1 MQAPATT
8 GPARGPRPASSTP
21 AQMGMGMDMG
31 MGMQLSMYMNVSM
44 YVTYHRTVDP
54 SPDISCTRLVMPGSI
69 SCMQLAQ
76 PSSVQTH

>member
-21 AQMGMGMDMG
+21 AQMGTGMG
-31 MGMQLSMYMNVSM
+31 MGMSMNTNVSV

-54 SPDISCTRLVMPGSI
+54 SPDISCTTLVLPGSI